1 MVCLLL
7 DFSLL
12 VAFVNMDIVLLG
24 YFRAVLHMGLFLQ
37 WSLLGSFLSIGH
49 FSFYLD
55 FILFGG
61 LRSSEPWG

>member
-7 DFSLL
+7 DFSFL

-24 YFRAVLHMGLFLQ
+24 YFHDRLHMGLFLQ
-37 WSLLGSFLSIGH
+37 WSLLGSFLSIGR